1 MPGAPKKSKSTE
13 AKTAQTGM
21 MSELDPVRP
30 GYRTPKK
37 GVDPEEDYDE
47 ENIRSVDVSL
57 PTAEEAEIAARNEK
71 LRKALLTA
79 KGGKHRKHRKMRKTR
94 KLKRKNRA

>member
-1 MPGAPKKSKSTE
+1 MPGAPKKEKSTE

-21 MSELDPVRP
+21 MSDLDPVRP

-47 ENIRSVDVSL
+47 ENVRSVDVSL
-57 PTAEEAEIAARNEK
+57 PTKEEVEIASRNEK
-71 LRKALLTA
+71 FRKAIVTA
-79 KGGKHRKHRKMRKTR
+79 KGGKQRKRKGTKKTR

>member
-1 MPGAPKKSKSTE
+1 
-13 AKTAQTGM
+13 M

-47 ENIRSVDVSL
+47 ENVRSVDVSL
-57 PTAEEAEIAARNEK
+57 PTKEETEIASRNEK
-71 LRKALLTA
+71 FRKAISTA
-79 KGGKHRKHRKMRKTR
+79 KGGKQRKRKGTKKTR